1 MFKKLN
7 DFFKKIDEKILKGG
21 EEVKQQTH
29 NFKGE
34 RFLFFL
40 ISKKISQKNIRA
52 AFGARSRTNK
62 RPISRFVDFFRDFLS
77 K

>member
-40 ISKKISQKNIRA
+40 ISKKNFSKEYSSGLWGKVQDKQK
-52 AFGARSRTNK
+52 TNFTL
-62 RPISRFVDFFRDFLS
+62 RRFF
-77 K
+77 